1 MDSRARHK
9 TTLDLLQEK
18 GELSVVELSERTGTS
33 PMTVRRDLQVLE
45 PEGVLRRVHAG
56 AISVASNGDLPPY
69 PVREKRD
76 TVAKQRI
83 GEAAASMTWG
93 LVWEV

>member
-1 MDSRARHK
+1 MDSRARHE
-9 TTLDLLQEK
+9 TTLELLQEK

-45 PEGVLRRVHAG
+45 QEGVLRRVHAS
-56 AISVASNGDLPPY
+56 AISVASKGDLRPY
-69 PVREKRD
+69 PVQEKRD
-76 TVAKQRI
+76 IVAKLQV
-83 GEAAASMTWG
+83 GEAAASPTWS

>member
-9 TTLDLLQEK
+9 TTLELLQEK

-56 AISVASNGDLPPY
+56 AISVASKGDLRPY

-76 TVAKQRI
+76 MWPSNRI
-83 GEAAASMTWG
+83 GEAAASMTWS

>member
-1 MDSRARHK
+1 MDSQARHE
-9 TTLDLLQEK
+9 TTLELLQEK

-69 PVREKRD
+69 PVRGWPSNES
-76 TVAKQRI
+76 AKPQPR
-83 GEAAASMTWG
+83 
-93 LVWEV
+93 